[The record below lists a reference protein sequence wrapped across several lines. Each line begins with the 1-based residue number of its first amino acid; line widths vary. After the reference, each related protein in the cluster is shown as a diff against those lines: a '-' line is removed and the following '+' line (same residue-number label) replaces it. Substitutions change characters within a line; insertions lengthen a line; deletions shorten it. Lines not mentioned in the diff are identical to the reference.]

1 MITVLIICAV
11 CCACMLVFAI
21 AKPKLKFKRFHISSY
36 WIITVLG
43 ALALLIFGFIGFG
56 EVFDGLTANSAVN
69 PLKILIL
76 FIAITILALFLDETG
91 FFSYIAN
98 FVLKKTGSN
107 QIKLFTTFFITVCL
121 LTIFTSN
128 DIIILTTPF
137 VCYFAKNA
145 KVNPLPYLVSQFVAA
160 NTCSMLLIIGNPTNI
175 YLAASNGIDFIEY
188 FTIMAIPTLF
198 AIITAYFIMLLLF
211 YKKLKAPIT
220 GSAGEVKIKQ
230 KALLVIGLI
239 LLLSC
244 TVLLAISAYIN
255 IEMWLIAF
263 AMACSLIVTVLTIS
277 LIKKNPPKEL
287 GRTLLRA
294 PWELIPFII
303 SMFVMV
309 LALGK
314 YDVTTKIANLLGDG
328 NPILTYGA
336 ASVIFANLINN
347 IPMSVLFSAIL
358 ADFGSTGALYAVII
372 GSNISAFL
380 TPIGSL
386 AGIMWMSILKKN
398 DVNYSFARFLGYGII
413 IAIPVLLAALGGLA
427 LVLT

>member
-1 MITVLIICAV
+1 
-11 CCACMLVFAI
+11 MLVFAI
-21 AKPKLKFKRFHISSY
+21 AKPKLKFKRFHVGSY

-43 ALALLIFGFIGFG
+43 ALTLLMFGFIGFG
-56 EVFDGLTANSAVN
+56 EVFNGLTANSAVN
-69 PLKILIL
+69 PLKILVL
-76 FIAITILALFLDETG
+76 FISITILALFLDETG

-175 YLAASNGIDFIEY
+175 YLAASNGIDFVKY
-188 FTIMAIPTLF
+188 LTIMAIPTLF

-220 GSAGEVKIKQ
+220 GNAGEVKIKQ
-230 KALLVIGLI
+230 KALLIIGLI

-255 IEMWLIAF
+255 LEMWLIAF
-263 AMACSLIVTVLTIS
+263 AMACSLIVIVLTIS
-277 LIKKNPPKEL
+277 LIRKNPPKEL

-314 YDVTTKIANLLGDG
+314 YDVTTKIANMLGDG
-328 NPILTYGA
+328 NPILTYGV

-358 ADFGSTGALYAVII
+358 ADFSSTGALYAVII

-427 LVLT
+427 LVLA